1 MQTIVYLSN
10 REIQVILGK
19 EKNNTARISRVYE
32 LQVPEECLINGIIT
46 DVTLLTEYVS
56 AFWRENKLPVNRVSL
71 VINSTQ
77 FVLKAMEVPKMKRKE
92 LLDVIEKEF
101 ASVERK
107 MDPIYSYRVMNCDSS
122 SQKILAHMVE
132 RGFIEDYLDFFAHI
146 NVKIESIEPSLGCAV
161 ALLERLPALE
171 DKNCIVQVMEK
182 SNLTSIL
189 WMNNGYE
196 YASRNRLFSDQGTE
210 SMGGE
215 VGRITSTIL
224 QYYASLKKEQ
234 PIKELYACGFSDEDR
249 EYCEPNI
256 QALGL
261 ISKRLL
267 AEDVVSFSSKIT
279 NKDIGNY
286 MLLLGGLFKD
296 NKNCNLLDQ
305 YRKIKKVNLKRKRR
319 IKLIFPVLITVLIC
333 GSVTGG
339 ILGYNALLQKKA
351 DKLSE
356 YLLDDNNIELVIKSD
371 EMQLEVTTL
380 TNRVM
385 QAERVKEALASYPKL
400 NSQVERAIISVGQTN
415 YSTIISSYD
424 GNTGALSLKASLK
437 QPEDING
444 YIASLQNLG
453 LFSDVQ
459 YSGYNYNDGNKLYDV
474 NITCY
479 LNESAG
485 K

>member
-19 EKNNTARISRVYE
+19 EKNNKARISRVYE

-46 DVTLLTEYVS
+46 DVTLLSEYVS
-56 AFWRENKLPVNRVSL
+56 AFWRENKLPMNRVSL

-77 FVLKAMEVPKMKRKE
+77 FVLKSMEVPKMKHKE
-92 LLDVIEKEF
+92 LIDVIEKEF
-101 ASVERK
+101 ASVDRK
-107 MDPIYSYRVMNCDSS
+107 MDPIYSYRVMNSNGS
-122 SQKILAHMVE
+122 SQRLLASMVE
-132 RGFIEDYLDFFAHI
+132 RGFIEDYLDFFAHMD
-146 NVKIESIEPSLGCAV
+146 VKIESIEPSLGCAV
-161 ALLERLPALE
+161 ALLERIPALE

-234 PIKELYACGFSDEDR
+234 PIKELYACGFSDEDL
-249 EYCEPNI
+249 EYCDPNI
-256 QALGL
+256 QALEL
-261 ISKRLL
+261 IIKQIM
-267 AEDVVSFSSKIT
+267 AEDVVSFSSKVT

-296 NKNCNLLDQ
+296 SKNCNVLDQ
-305 YRKIKKVNLKRKRR
+305 YRKIRKVNLKRKHR
-319 IKLIFPVLITVLIC
+319 IKTILPIIITFLIC
-333 GSVTGG
+333 GGVVGLV
-339 ILGYNALLQKKA
+339 LGYNALLQNTA
-351 DKLSE
+351 DQLSE
-356 YLLDDNNIELVIKSD
+356 YLLDEDNIELIIESD
-371 EMQLEVTTL
+371 EMQLELSTL

-385 QAERVKEALASYPKL
+385 QAERVEEALASYPKL
-400 NSQVERAIISVGQTN
+400 NSQVERAIISAGQTN
-415 YSTIISSYD
+415 FSTTITNYD
-424 GNTGALSLKASLK
+424 GNTGALNLKASLS

-444 YIASLQNLG
+444 YIATLQGLG

-459 YSGYNYNDGNKLYDV
+459 YSGYQYNDGNSLYDV